1 MCELLGM
8 SANVPTDIC
17 FSFTG
22 LMQRGGRTGP
32 HRDGWGIT
40 FYEGKGFRTFKD
52 PKPSCESKIA
62 ELVQNYPIK
71 SRAVVSHI
79 RQANRGGVNLEN
91 THPFTRELWGRHW
104 TFAHNGQLSGYQ
116 DLHTGRHRPVGE
128 TDSELAFCWLLKQM
142 EDRYPEPP
150 KDMESVFLY
159 VAKCCDE
166 LREKGVFNM
175 LLSDGEYVMTY
186 CTNHLY
192 WITRRAPF
200 GKAAL
205 LDEDVEI
212 NFQEETTPHDIV
224 SVIATQPLTGN
235 EAWQRMKPGEYGLFH
250 LGELVKNNAS
260 ELVNVPFAAAKPGNQ
275 APTEPLE

>member
-22 LMQRGGRTGP
+22 LMQRGGKTGP
-32 HRDGWGIT
+32 HRDGWGIA

-52 PKPSCESKIA
+52 PNPSSQSKIA
-62 ELVQNYPIK
+62 ELVQQYPIK
-71 SRAVVSHI
+71 SRAVISHI

-91 THPFTRELWGRHW
+91 THPFTRELWGQYW
-104 TFAHNGQLSGYQ
+104 TFAHNGQLTGYQ
-116 DLHTGRHRPVGE
+116 NLVTGRHRSVGE
-128 TDSELAFCWLLKQM
+128 TDSELAFCWLLNKM
-142 EDRYPEPP
+142 EQRYPEGPQDWP
-150 KDMESVFLY
+150 EMLRY
-159 VAKCCDE
+159 VAQCCDE
-166 LREKGVFNM
+166 LRALGVFNM
-175 LLSDGEYVMTY
+175 LLSNGEYVMAY

-200 GKAAL
+200 GRAAL

-212 NFQEETTPHDIV
+212 NFQEETTPNDVV

-235 EAWQRMKPGEYGLFH
+235 ETWHRMKPGQFAFFH
-250 LGELVKNNAS
+250 FGELVEDNAH
-260 ELVNVPFAAAKPGNQ
+260 LLADVDFAPGRPGCQ
-275 APTEPLE
+275 APTQPLD